1 MPSVTKG
8 VTRQRT
14 RTYPMANERRGYS
27 VGLRVSEN
35 SREGRKTIY
44 TEGIFIVPLLTG
56 ILTNKKY

>member
-1 MPSVTKG
+1 
-8 VTRQRT
+8 
-14 RTYPMANERRGYS
+14 MANERRGYS

-56 ILTNKKY
+56 ILTNEKY